1 MISIIFSEDPTLNK
15 RINRI
20 IAVMTIIGFIGAG
33 SLWTW
38 NLLDPQFEKIA
49 TEEEAKQFDEEAMN
63 KHKAENSLEEWAD
76 KNDVN
81 HIANLLV
88 EAQLSQV
95 NADIAWYEAEAQE
108 RPLTTREAKLLGSL
122 LERRDIL
129 KKSFVVEKGV
139 LHSHGD

>member
-1 MISIIFSEDPTLNK
+1 
-15 RINRI
+15 
-20 IAVMTIIGFIGAG
+20 MTIIGFIGAG